1 MMIKKIF
8 TLALLA
14 TLGATLSAQG
24 IMGGHVTGNVQLDG
38 QMSRADS
45 VIGAQDVPEWL
56 LMNARADILYTNG
69 DFSAGLRFEMYQNPL
84 LGFDAR
90 YKGQGLA
97 NYFVAYN
104 GEKLSVT
111 AGNFYEQFG
120 SGMILRTY
128 EDRYLGLDNAL
139 MGIDV
144 QFRPVEGV
152 TLKAVAGLPQIV
164 AAALGGVTLKAV
176 AGKQKIFWEYAPES
190 LVRGVDG
197 EVSLNN
203 VLPFMKDSKFRATLG
218 AGFVSKYEPEEI
230 IPSEANPEFRL
241 NLPLNVGAG
250 SVRADLGYGNWS
262 LQAEYVRKGQ
272 DPSAMNGYVYHPGEA
287 LMLNLIYSQR
297 GFSASLQAKRIDNM
311 GFKSV
316 RSQSG
321 EMLYINYLPAITK
334 NHTYAFLSMYP
345 YATQVNGEQGLQADV
360 MYKFKKGTLLGGEY
374 GTDVH
379 LNSSMV
385 YGLDTTVTGGAG
397 TEGYTVNGGLG
408 QTLYGDVS
416 LEVAKKLSKTVKLTT
431 TYAYQV
437 FNPVVENEPGSLH
450 HNHIVVA
457 DLLWKVNKKH
467 SLRFEAEW
475 MGSDSHYDA
484 NDPAHSDRRAGDWL
498 MGLVEWNIG
507 TNWFLSASDQ
517 YAYNDGIGNY
527 YNLSVGYTHGA
538 TRLQVGYG
546 KQREG
551 LLCIGGVCRTVPASN
566 GLTFSLTTS
575 F

>member
-1 MMIKKIF
+1 M
-8 TLALLA
+8 LALL
-14 TLGATLSAQG
+14 SAWGCVVQG
-24 IMGGHVTGNVQLDG
+24 QGLLGGHVTGNVQLDG

-45 VIGAQDVPEWL
+45 TIGAQDVPEKL
-56 LMNARADILYTNG
+56 LLNARADILYTNG

-104 GEKLSVT
+104 GERLSVT

-128 EDRYLGLDNAL
+128 EDRNLGLDNSL
-139 MGIDV
+139 FGLNV
-144 QFRPVEGV
+144 QFRPIE
-152 TLKAVAGLPQIV
+152 
-164 AAALGGVTLKAV
+164 GVTLKAV
-176 AGKQKIFWEYAPES
+176 AGKQRIFWDYGEG
-190 LVRGVDG
+190 LVRGVDAEVNLGSLVKAIG
-197 EVSLNN
+197 E
-203 VLPFMKDSKFRATLG
+203 SKFRATLG
-218 AGFVSKYEPEEI
+218 AGFVSKYEDDETV
-230 IPSEANPEFRL
+230 PSAANPEMRL
-241 NLPLNVGAG
+241 NLPLNVGAA
-250 SVRADLGYGNWS
+250 SMRADLGYGNWS

-272 DPSAMNGYVYHPGEA
+272 DPSAMNGYIYRPGEA
-287 LMLNLIYSQR
+287 LLLNLTYSQR

-334 NHTYAFLSMYP
+334 NHSYAFLAMYP

-360 MYKFKKGTLLGGEY
+360 MYKIKKGTLLGGKY

-379 LNSSMV
+379 VNSSVVM
-385 YGLDTTVTGGAG
+385 GLDTTVNGGAG
-397 TEGYTVNGGLG
+397 TDGYEVNGGVG

-416 LEVAKKLSKTVKLTT
+416 VEVAKKLSKSVKATV

-450 HNHIVVA
+450 HNNIVVA
-457 DLLWKVNKKH
+457 DVLWKVNKKH
-467 SLRFEAEW
+467 SLRLEAEW

-484 NDPAHSDRRAGDWL
+484 SDPEHNDRRAGDWV

-507 TNWFLSASDQ
+507 SHWFLSASDQ
-517 YAYNDGIGNY
+517 YAYNDGTGNY
-527 YNLSVGYTHGA
+527 YNVAVGYTHGA

-566 GLTFSLTTS
+566 GLTFGLTTS

>member
-1 MMIKKIF
+1 MNRLKLIM
-8 TLALLA
+8 TALLIG
-14 TLGATLSAQG
+14 GATTASAQG
-24 IMGGHVTGNVQLDG
+24 IMGGHVTGNVQVDG
-38 QMSRADS
+38 QMSHADS
-45 VIGAQDVPEWL
+45 TIGSQDVPEKL

-69 DFSAGLRFEMYQNPL
+69 DFSAGLRFEMYEKPL
-84 LGFDAR
+84 LGFDAQ
-90 YKGQGLA
+90 YEGEGLA
-97 NYFVAYN
+97 NYFVSYN
-104 GEKLSVT
+104 GERLSVT

-128 EDRYLGLDNAL
+128 EDRYLGLDNSIRGL
-139 MGIDV
+139 N
-144 QFRPVEGV
+144 V
-152 TLKAVAGLPQIV
+152 TLRPIDGITIK
-164 AAALGGVTLKAV
+164 GVI
-176 AGKQKIFWEYAPES
+176 GKERMYWFYSEG

-197 EVSLNN
+197 EVNLGSLIKS
-203 VLPFMKDSKFRATLG
+203 LGESKFRVTLG
-218 AGFVSKYEPEEI
+218 AGFVSKYETDEV
-230 IPSEANPEFRL
+230 IPSSADPEYKL
-241 NLPLNVGAG
+241 NLPLNVGAT

-262 LQAEYVRKGQ
+262 LQAEYAYKGQ
-272 DPSAMNGYVYHPGEA
+272 DPNTINGYIYRPGQG
-287 LMLNLIYSQR
+287 LLLNLNYSQR
-297 GFSASLQAKRIDNM
+297 GFSAGIQAKRIDNM
-311 GFKSV
+311 GFKAD

-345 YATQVNGEQGLQADV
+345 YATQVNGEQGLQGDV
-360 MYKFKKGTLLGGEY
+360 MYKFKKGTFLGGEY
-374 GTDVH
+374 GTDLH
-379 LNSSMV
+379 LNSSVV

-397 TEGYTVNGGLG
+397 TDGYEVNSGLG
-408 QTLYGDVS
+408 QLLYGDVS
-416 LEVAKKLSKTVKLTT
+416 VEVAKKLSKAVKVTA

-450 HNHIVVA
+450 HNNIVVA
-457 DLLWKVNKKH
+457 DVAWKVNKKH

-484 NDPAHSDRRAGDWL
+484 DDPEHNDRRAGDWV

-507 TNWFLSASDQ
+507 THWFVSASDQ

-551 LLCIGGVCRTVPASN
+551 LLCIGGVCRVVPASN

>member
-1 MMIKKIF
+1 MKRKKI
-8 TLALLA
+8 LALALFAAVAA
-14 TLGATLSAQG
+14 TAQG
-24 IMGGHVTGNVQLDG
+24 QGLLGGHVTGNVQLDG
-38 QMSRADS
+38 QMSSADS
-45 VIGAQDVPEWL
+45 TIGAEDVPEKL
-56 LMNARADILYTNG
+56 LLNARADILYTNG

-104 GEKLSVT
+104 GERLSVT

-120 SGMILRTY
+120 SGMILRAY
-128 EDRYLGLDNAL
+128 EDRYLGLDNSL
-139 MGIDV
+139 FGLNV
-144 QFRPVEGV
+144 QYRPVDGI
-152 TLKAVAGLPQIV
+152 TLKAL
-164 AAALGGVTLKAV
+164 
-176 AGKQKIFWEYAPES
+176 AGKQRIFWDYGDG
-190 LVRGVDG
+190 LVRGVDAEVNLGSLVKAIG
-197 EVSLNN
+197 E
-203 VLPFMKDSKFRATLG
+203 SKFRATLG
-218 AGFVSKYEPEEI
+218 AGFVSKYEDDETV
-230 IPSEANPEFRL
+230 PSAANPEMRL
-241 NLPLNVGAG
+241 NLPLNVGAA
-250 SVRADLGYGNWS
+250 SLRADLGYGNWS

-272 DPSAMNGYVYHPGEA
+272 DPSAMNGYIYRPGEA
-287 LMLNLIYSQR
+287 LLLGLSYSQR

-360 MYKFKKGTLLGGEY
+360 MYKIKKGTLLGGQY

-379 LNSSMV
+379 VNSSVVM
-385 YGLDTTVTGGAG
+385 GLDTTVTGGAG
-397 TEGYTVNGGLG
+397 TDGYEVNGGLG

-416 LEVAKKLSKTVKLTT
+416 VEVAKKLSKNVKATV

-450 HNHIVVA
+450 HNNIVVA
-457 DLLWKVNKKH
+457 DVSWKVNKKH

-484 NDPAHSDRRAGDWL
+484 ADPEHSDRRAGDWV

-507 TNWFLSASDQ
+507 THWFLSASDQ
-517 YAYNDGIGNY
+517 YAYNDGTGNY
-527 YNLSVGYTHGA
+527 YNLSVGYTRGA

>member
-1 MMIKKIF
+1 M
-8 TLALLA
+8 LALV
-14 TLGATLSAQG
+14 SAWGCVVQG
-24 IMGGHVTGNVQLDG
+24 QGLLGGHVTGNVQVDG

-45 VIGAQDVPEWL
+45 TIGAQDVPEKL
-56 LMNARADILYTNG
+56 LLNARADILYTNG

-104 GEKLSVT
+104 GERLSVT

-128 EDRYLGLDNAL
+128 EDRNLGLDNSL
-139 MGIDV
+139 FGLNV
-144 QFRPVEGV
+144 QFRP
-152 TLKAVAGLPQIV
+152 ID
-164 AAALGGVTLKAV
+164 GVTLKAV
-176 AGKQKIFWEYAPES
+176 AGKQRIFWDYGEG
-190 LVRGVDG
+190 LVRGVDAEVNLGSLVKAIG
-197 EVSLNN
+197 E
-203 VLPFMKDSKFRATLG
+203 SKFRATLG
-218 AGFVSKYEPEEI
+218 AGFVSKYEDDETV
-230 IPSEANPEFRL
+230 PSAANPEMRL
-241 NLPLNVGAG
+241 NLPLNVGAA
-250 SVRADLGYGNWS
+250 SMRADLGYGNWS

-272 DPSAMNGYVYHPGEA
+272 DPSAMNGYIYRPGEA
-287 LMLNLIYSQR
+287 LLLNLTYSQR

-334 NHTYAFLSMYP
+334 NHSYAFLAMYP

-360 MYKFKKGTLLGGEY
+360 MYKIKKGTLLGGKY

-379 LNSSMV
+379 VNSSVVM
-385 YGLDTTVTGGAG
+385 GLDTTVTGGVG
-397 TEGYTVNGGLG
+397 TEGYEVNGGVG

-416 LEVAKKLSKTVKLTT
+416 VEVAKKLSKNVKATV

-450 HNHIVVA
+450 HNNIVVA
-457 DLLWKVNKKH
+457 DVLWKVNKKH
-467 SLRFEAEW
+467 SLRLEAEW
-475 MGSDSHYDA
+475 LGSDSHYDA
-484 NDPAHSDRRAGDWL
+484 SDPEHNDRRAGDWV

-507 TNWFLSASDQ
+507 SHWFLSASDQ
-517 YAYNDGIGNY
+517 YAYHDGTGNY
-527 YNLSVGYTHGA
+527 YNVAVGYTHGA

>member
-1 MMIKKIF
+1 MKRKKI
-8 TLALLA
+8 LALALFAAVAA
-14 TLGATLSAQG
+14 TAQG
-24 IMGGHVTGNVQLDG
+24 QGLLGGHVTGNVQLDG
-38 QMSRADS
+38 QMSSADS
-45 VIGAQDVPEWL
+45 TIGAQDVPEKL
-56 LMNARADILYTNG
+56 LLNARADILYTNG

-104 GEKLSVT
+104 GERLSVT

-120 SGMILRTY
+120 SGMILRAY
-128 EDRYLGLDNAL
+128 EDRYLGLDNSL
-139 MGIDV
+139 FGLNV
-144 QFRPVEGV
+144 QYRPVDGI
-152 TLKAVAGLPQIV
+152 TLKAL
-164 AAALGGVTLKAV
+164 
-176 AGKQKIFWEYAPES
+176 AGKQRIFWDYGDG
-190 LVRGVDG
+190 LVRGVDAEVNLGSLVKAIG
-197 EVSLNN
+197 E
-203 VLPFMKDSKFRATLG
+203 SKFRATLG
-218 AGFVSKYEPEEI
+218 AGFVSKYEDDETV
-230 IPSEANPEFRL
+230 PSAANPEMRL
-241 NLPLNVGAG
+241 NLPLNVGAA
-250 SVRADLGYGNWS
+250 SLRADLGYGNWS

-272 DPSAMNGYVYHPGEA
+272 DPSAMNGYIYRPGEA
-287 LMLNLIYSQR
+287 LLLGLSYSQR

-360 MYKFKKGTLLGGEY
+360 MYKIKKGTLLGGQY

-379 LNSSMV
+379 VNSSVVM
-385 YGLDTTVTGGAG
+385 GLDTTVTGGAG
-397 TEGYTVNGGLG
+397 TDGYEVNGGLG

-416 LEVAKKLSKTVKLTT
+416 VEVAKKLSKNVKTTV

-450 HNHIVVA
+450 HNNIVVA
-457 DLLWKVNKKH
+457 DVSWKVNKKH

-475 MGSDSHYDA
+475 MGSDSHYDVA
-484 NDPAHSDRRAGDWL
+484 DPEHSDRRAGDWV

-507 TNWFLSASDQ
+507 THWFLSASDQ
-517 YAYNDGIGNY
+517 YAYNDGTGNY
-527 YNLSVGYTHGA
+527 YNLSVGYTRGA

>member
-1 MMIKKIF
+1 MKKKK
-8 TLALLA
+8 LLSLMVLTA
-14 TLGATLSAQG
+14 AAVTAQAQG
-24 IMGGHVTGNVQLDG
+24 IMGGHVTGNVQVDG

-45 VIGAQDVPEWL
+45 VIGAQDVPEKL

-69 DFSAGLRFEMYQNPL
+69 DFSAGLRFEMYENPL
-84 LGFDAR
+84 LGFDPQ
-90 YKGQGLA
+90 YKGEGLA
-97 NYFVAYN
+97 NYFVSYN
-104 GEKLSVT
+104 GEKLSIT

-128 EDRYLGLDNAL
+128 EDRYLGLDNSL
-139 MGIDV
+139 RGV
-144 QFRPVEGV
+144 NVTLRPFDGV
-152 TLKAVAGLPQIV
+152 TIKAL
-164 AAALGGVTLKAV
+164 
-176 AGKQKIFWEYAPES
+176 AGKQRCYWYYGDG

-197 EVSLNN
+197 EVSLNS
-203 VLPFMKDSKFRATLG
+203 VLPFLADSKFHATIG
-218 AGFVSKYEPEEI
+218 GGFVSKYEDDENIPSYINPEE
-230 IPSEANPEFRL
+230 RL

-262 LQAEYVRKGQ
+262 LQAEYARKGQ
-272 DPSAMNGYVYHPGEA
+272 DPSAMNGYIYRPGQG
-287 LMLNLIYSQR
+287 LLLNLTYSQR
-297 GFSASLQAKRIDNM
+297 GFSAGIQAKRIDNM

-360 MYKFKKGTLLGGEY
+360 MYKFKKGTFLGGEY

-379 LNSSMV
+379 VNSSVV
-385 YGLDTTVTGGAG
+385 YGLDTTVTGFAG
-397 TEGYTVNGGLG
+397 TDGYDVNSGVG

-416 LEVAKKLSKTVKLTT
+416 VELAKKLSKTVKLTT

-450 HNHIVVA
+450 HNNIVVA
-457 DLLWKVNKKH
+457 DLSWKVSKKH

-484 NDPAHSDRRAGDWL
+484 DDPEHSDRRAGDWL

-507 TNWFLSASDQ
+507 THWFVSATDQ
-517 YAYNDGIGNY
+517 WAYNDGVGNY

-551 LLCIGGVCRTVPASN
+551 LLCIGGVCRLVPASN

>member
-1 MMIKKIF
+1 MNRLKLIM
-8 TLALLA
+8 TALLIG
-14 TLGATLSAQG
+14 GATTASAQG
-24 IMGGHVTGNVQLDG
+24 IMGGHVTGNVQVDG
-38 QMSRADS
+38 QMSHADS
-45 VIGAQDVPEWL
+45 TIGSQDVPEKL

-69 DFSAGLRFEMYQNPL
+69 DFSAGLRFEMYEKPL
-84 LGFDAR
+84 LGFDAQ
-90 YKGQGLA
+90 YEGEGLA
-97 NYFVAYN
+97 NYFVSYN
-104 GEKLSVT
+104 GERLSVT

-128 EDRYLGLDNAL
+128 EDRYLGLDNSIRGL
-139 MGIDV
+139 N
-144 QFRPVEGV
+144 V
-152 TLKAVAGLPQIV
+152 TLRPIDGITIK
-164 AAALGGVTLKAV
+164 GVI
-176 AGKQKIFWEYAPES
+176 GKERTYWFYSEG

-197 EVSLNN
+197 EVNLGSLIKS
-203 VLPFMKDSKFRATLG
+203 LGESKFRVTLG
-218 AGFVSKYEPEEI
+218 AGFVSKYETDEV
-230 IPSEANPEFRL
+230 IPSSADPEYKL
-241 NLPLNVGAG
+241 NLPLNVGAS

-262 LQAEYVRKGQ
+262 LQAEYAYKGQ
-272 DPSAMNGYVYHPGEA
+272 DPNTINGYIYRPGQG
-287 LMLNLIYSQR
+287 LLLNLNYSQR
-297 GFSASLQAKRIDNM
+297 GFSAGIQAKRIDNM
-311 GFKSV
+311 GFKAD

-345 YATQVNGEQGLQADV
+345 YATQVNGEQGLQGDV
-360 MYKFKKGTLLGGEY
+360 MYKFKKGTFLGGEY
-374 GTDVH
+374 GTDLH
-379 LNSSMV
+379 LNSSVV

-397 TEGYTVNGGLG
+397 TDGYEVNSGLG
-408 QTLYGDVS
+408 QLLYGDVS
-416 LEVAKKLSKTVKLTT
+416 VEVAKKLSKAVKVTA

-450 HNHIVVA
+450 HNNIVVA
-457 DLLWKVNKKH
+457 DVAWKVNKKH

-484 NDPAHSDRRAGDWL
+484 DDPEHNDRRAGDWV

-507 TNWFLSASDQ
+507 THWFVSASDQ

-551 LLCIGGVCRTVPASN
+551 LLCIGGVCRVVPASN

>member
-1 MMIKKIF
+1 MKRKKI
-8 TLALLA
+8 LALALFAAVAA
-14 TLGATLSAQG
+14 TAQG
-24 IMGGHVTGNVQLDG
+24 QGLLGGHVTGNVQLDG
-38 QMSRADS
+38 QMSSADS
-45 VIGAQDVPEWL
+45 TIGAQDVPERL
-56 LMNARADILYTNG
+56 LLNARADILYTNG

-104 GEKLSVT
+104 GERLSVT

-120 SGMILRTY
+120 SGMILRAY
-128 EDRYLGLDNAL
+128 EDRYLGLDNSL
-139 MGIDV
+139 FGLNV
-144 QFRPVEGV
+144 QYRPVDGI
-152 TLKAVAGLPQIV
+152 TLKAL
-164 AAALGGVTLKAV
+164 
-176 AGKQKIFWEYAPES
+176 AGKQRIFWDYGDG
-190 LVRGVDG
+190 LVRGVDAEVNLGSLVKAIG
-197 EVSLNN
+197 E
-203 VLPFMKDSKFRATLG
+203 SKFRATLG
-218 AGFVSKYEPEEI
+218 AGFVSKYEDDETV
-230 IPSEANPEFRL
+230 PSAANTEMRL
-241 NLPLNVGAG
+241 NLPLNVGAA
-250 SVRADLGYGNWS
+250 SLRADLGYGNWS

-272 DPSAMNGYVYHPGEA
+272 DPSAMNGYIYRPGEA
-287 LMLNLIYSQR
+287 LLLGLSYSQR

-360 MYKFKKGTLLGGEY
+360 MYKIKKGTLLGGQY

-379 LNSSMV
+379 VNSSVVM
-385 YGLDTTVTGGAG
+385 GLDTTVTGGAG
-397 TEGYTVNGGLG
+397 TDGYEVNGGLG

-416 LEVAKKLSKTVKLTT
+416 VEVAKKLSKNVKATV

-450 HNHIVVA
+450 HNNIVVA
-457 DLLWKVNKKH
+457 DVSWKVNKKH

-484 NDPAHSDRRAGDWL
+484 ADPEHSDRRAGDWV

-507 TNWFLSASDQ
+507 THWFLSASDQ
-517 YAYNDGIGNY
+517 YAYNDGTGNY
-527 YNLSVGYTHGA
+527 YNLSVGYTRGA

>member
-1 MMIKKIF
+1 MNRLKLIM
-8 TLALLA
+8 TALLIG
-14 TLGATLSAQG
+14 GATTASAQG
-24 IMGGHVTGNVQLDG
+24 IMGGHVTGNVQVDG
-38 QMSRADS
+38 QMSHADS
-45 VIGAQDVPEWL
+45 TIGSQDVPEKL

-69 DFSAGLRFEMYQNPL
+69 DFSAGLRFEMYEKPL
-84 LGFDAR
+84 LGFDAQ
-90 YKGQGLA
+90 YEGEGLA
-97 NYFVAYN
+97 NYFVSYN
-104 GEKLSVT
+104 GERLSVT

-128 EDRYLGLDNAL
+128 EDRYLGLDNSIRGL
-139 MGIDV
+139 N
-144 QFRPVEGV
+144 V
-152 TLKAVAGLPQIV
+152 TLRPIDGITIK
-164 AAALGGVTLKAV
+164 GVI
-176 AGKQKIFWEYAPES
+176 GKERAYWFYSEG

-197 EVSLNN
+197 EVNLGSLIKS
-203 VLPFMKDSKFRATLG
+203 LGESKFRVTLG
-218 AGFVSKYEPEEI
+218 AGFVSKYETDEV
-230 IPSEANPEFRL
+230 IPSSADPEYKL
-241 NLPLNVGAG
+241 NLPLNVGAT

-262 LQAEYVRKGQ
+262 LQAEYAYKGQ
-272 DPSAMNGYVYHPGEA
+272 DPNTINGYIYRPGQG
-287 LMLNLIYSQR
+287 LLLNLNYSQR
-297 GFSASLQAKRIDNM
+297 GFSAGIQAKRIDNM
-311 GFKSV
+311 GFKAA

-345 YATQVNGEQGLQADV
+345 YATQVNGEQGLQGDV
-360 MYKFKKGTLLGGEY
+360 MYKFKKGTFLGGEY
-374 GTDVH
+374 GTDLH
-379 LNSSMV
+379 LNSSVV

-397 TEGYTVNGGLG
+397 TDGYEVNSGLG
-408 QTLYGDVS
+408 QLLYGDVS
-416 LEVAKKLSKTVKLTT
+416 VEVAKKLSKAVKVTA

-450 HNHIVVA
+450 HNNIVVA
-457 DLLWKVNKKH
+457 DVAWKMNKKH

-484 NDPAHSDRRAGDWL
+484 DDPEHNDRRAGDWV

-507 TNWFLSASDQ
+507 THWFVSASDQ

-551 LLCIGGVCRTVPASN
+551 LLCIGGVCRVVPASN

>member
-1 MMIKKIF
+1 MKRKKI
-8 TLALLA
+8 LALALFAAVAA
-14 TLGATLSAQG
+14 TAQG
-24 IMGGHVTGNVQLDG
+24 QGLLGGHVTGNVQLDG
-38 QMSRADS
+38 QMSSADS
-45 VIGAQDVPEWL
+45 TIGAQDVPEKL
-56 LMNARADILYTNG
+56 LLNARADILYTNG

-104 GEKLSVT
+104 GERLSVT

-120 SGMILRTY
+120 SGMILRAY
-128 EDRYLGLDNAL
+128 EDRYLGLDNSL
-139 MGIDV
+139 FGLNV
-144 QFRPVEGV
+144 QYRPVDGI
-152 TLKAVAGLPQIV
+152 TLKAL
-164 AAALGGVTLKAV
+164 
-176 AGKQKIFWEYAPES
+176 AGKQRIFWDYGDG
-190 LVRGVDG
+190 LVRGVDAEVNLGSLVKAIG
-197 EVSLNN
+197 ESR
-203 VLPFMKDSKFRATLG
+203 FRATLG
-218 AGFVSKYEPEEI
+218 AGFVSKYEDDETV
-230 IPSEANPEFRL
+230 PSAANPEMRL
-241 NLPLNVGAG
+241 NLPLNVGAA
-250 SVRADLGYGNWS
+250 SLRADLGYGNWS

-272 DPSAMNGYVYHPGEA
+272 DPSAMNGYIYRPGEA
-287 LMLNLIYSQR
+287 LLLGLSYSQR

-360 MYKFKKGTLLGGEY
+360 MYKIKKGTLLGGQY

-379 LNSSMV
+379 VNSSVVM
-385 YGLDTTVTGGAG
+385 GLDTTVTGGAG
-397 TEGYTVNGGLG
+397 TDGYEVNGGLG

-416 LEVAKKLSKTVKLTT
+416 VEVAKKLSKNVKATV

-450 HNHIVVA
+450 HNNIVVA
-457 DLLWKVNKKH
+457 DVSWKVNKKH

-484 NDPAHSDRRAGDWL
+484 ADPEHNDRRAGDWV

-507 TNWFLSASDQ
+507 THWFLSASDQ
-517 YAYNDGIGNY
+517 YAYNDGTGNY
-527 YNLSVGYTHGA
+527 YNLSVGYTRGA

>member
-1 MMIKKIF
+1 MMTKKIF

-24 IMGGHVTGNVQLDG
+24 IMGGHVTGNVQVDG

-152 TLKAVAGLPQIV
+152 TLKAVAG
-164 AAALGGVTLKAV
+164 
-176 AGKQKIFWEYAPES
+176 KQKIFWEYAPES

-230 IPSEANPEFRL
+230 IPSEANPEYRL

-385 YGLDTTVTGGAG
+385 YGLDTTITGGAG

>member
-1 MMIKKIF
+1 MKRKKI
-8 TLALLA
+8 LALALFAAVAA
-14 TLGATLSAQG
+14 TAQG
-24 IMGGHVTGNVQLDG
+24 QGLLGGHVTGNVQLDG
-38 QMSRADS
+38 QMSSADNT
-45 VIGAQDVPEWL
+45 IGAQDVPEKL
-56 LMNARADILYTNG
+56 LLNARADILYTNG

-104 GEKLSVT
+104 GERLSVT

-120 SGMILRTY
+120 SGMILRAY
-128 EDRYLGLDNAL
+128 EDRYLGLDNSL
-139 MGIDV
+139 FGLNV
-144 QFRPVEGV
+144 QYRPVDGI
-152 TLKAVAGLPQIV
+152 TLKAL
-164 AAALGGVTLKAV
+164 
-176 AGKQKIFWEYAPES
+176 AGKQRIFWDYGDG
-190 LVRGVDG
+190 LVRGVDAEVNLGSLVKAIG
-197 EVSLNN
+197 E
-203 VLPFMKDSKFRATLG
+203 SKFRATLG
-218 AGFVSKYEPEEI
+218 AGFVSKYEDDETV
-230 IPSEANPEFRL
+230 PSAANPEMRL
-241 NLPLNVGAG
+241 NLPLNVGAA
-250 SVRADLGYGNWS
+250 SLRADLGYGNWS

-272 DPSAMNGYVYHPGEA
+272 DPSAMNGYIYRPGEA
-287 LMLNLIYSQR
+287 LLLGLSYSQR

-360 MYKFKKGTLLGGEY
+360 MYKIKKGTLLGGQY

-379 LNSSMV
+379 VNSSVVM
-385 YGLDTTVTGGAG
+385 GLDTTVTGGAG
-397 TEGYTVNGGLG
+397 TDGYEVNGGLG

-416 LEVAKKLSKTVKLTT
+416 VEVAKKLSKNVKATV

-450 HNHIVVA
+450 HNNIVVA
-457 DLLWKVNKKH
+457 DVSWKVNKKH

-484 NDPAHSDRRAGDWL
+484 ADPEHSDRRAGDWV

-507 TNWFLSASDQ
+507 THWFLSASDQ
-517 YAYNDGIGNY
+517 YAYNDGTGNY
-527 YNLSVGYTHGA
+527 YNLSVGYTRGA

>member
-1 MMIKKIF
+1 MKRKKI
-8 TLALLA
+8 LALALFAAVAA
-14 TLGATLSAQG
+14 TAQG
-24 IMGGHVTGNVQLDG
+24 QGLLGGHVTGNVQLDG
-38 QMSRADS
+38 QMSSADS
-45 VIGAQDVPEWL
+45 AIGAQDVPEKL
-56 LMNARADILYTNG
+56 LLNARADILYTNG

-104 GEKLSVT
+104 GERLSVT

-120 SGMILRTY
+120 SGMILRAY
-128 EDRYLGLDNAL
+128 EDRYLGLDNSL
-139 MGIDV
+139 FGLNV
-144 QFRPVEGV
+144 QYRPVDGI
-152 TLKAVAGLPQIV
+152 TLKAL
-164 AAALGGVTLKAV
+164 
-176 AGKQKIFWEYAPES
+176 AGKQRIFWDYGDG
-190 LVRGVDG
+190 LVRGVDAEVNLGSLVKAIG
-197 EVSLNN
+197 E
-203 VLPFMKDSKFRATLG
+203 SKFRATLG
-218 AGFVSKYEPEEI
+218 AGFVSKYEDDETV
-230 IPSEANPEFRL
+230 PSAANPEMRL
-241 NLPLNVGAG
+241 NLPLNVGAA
-250 SVRADLGYGNWS
+250 SLRADLGYGNWS

-272 DPSAMNGYVYHPGEA
+272 DPSAMNGYIYRPGEA
-287 LMLNLIYSQR
+287 LLLGLSYSQR

-360 MYKFKKGTLLGGEY
+360 MYKIKKGTLLGGQY

-379 LNSSMV
+379 VNSSVVM
-385 YGLDTTVTGGAG
+385 GLDTTVTGGAG
-397 TEGYTVNGGLG
+397 TDGYEVNGGLG

-416 LEVAKKLSKTVKLTT
+416 VEVAKKLSKNVKATV

-450 HNHIVVA
+450 HNNIVVA
-457 DLLWKVNKKH
+457 DVSWKVNKKH

-484 NDPAHSDRRAGDWL
+484 ADPEHSDRRAGDWV

-507 TNWFLSASDQ
+507 THWFLSASDQ
-517 YAYNDGIGNY
+517 YAYNDGTGNY
-527 YNLSVGYTHGA
+527 YNLSVGYTRGA

>member
-1 MMIKKIF
+1 MKRKKI
-8 TLALLA
+8 LALALFAAVAA
-14 TLGATLSAQG
+14 TAQG
-24 IMGGHVTGNVQLDG
+24 QGLLGGHVTGNVQLDG
-38 QMSRADS
+38 QMSSADS
-45 VIGAQDVPEWL
+45 TIGAQDVPEKL
-56 LMNARADILYTNG
+56 LLNARADILYTNG

-104 GEKLSVT
+104 GERLSVT

-120 SGMILRTY
+120 SGMILRAY
-128 EDRYLGLDNAL
+128 EDRYLGLDNSL
-139 MGIDV
+139 FGLNV
-144 QFRPVEGV
+144 QYRPVDGI
-152 TLKAVAGLPQIV
+152 TLKAL
-164 AAALGGVTLKAV
+164 
-176 AGKQKIFWEYAPES
+176 AGKQRIFWDYGDG
-190 LVRGVDG
+190 LVRGVDAEVNLGSLVKAIG
-197 EVSLNN
+197 E
-203 VLPFMKDSKFRATLG
+203 SKFRTTLG
-218 AGFVSKYEPEEI
+218 AGFVSKYEDDETV
-230 IPSEANPEFRL
+230 PSAANPEMRL
-241 NLPLNVGAG
+241 NLPLNVGAA
-250 SVRADLGYGNWS
+250 SLRADLGYGNWS

-272 DPSAMNGYVYHPGEA
+272 DPSAMNGYIYRPGEA
-287 LMLNLIYSQR
+287 LLLGLSYSQR

-360 MYKFKKGTLLGGEY
+360 MYKIKKGTLLGGQY

-379 LNSSMV
+379 VNSSVVM
-385 YGLDTTVTGGAG
+385 GLDTTVTGGAG
-397 TEGYTVNGGLG
+397 TDGYEVNGGLG

-416 LEVAKKLSKTVKLTT
+416 VEVAKKLSKNVKATV

-450 HNHIVVA
+450 HNNIVVA
-457 DLLWKVNKKH
+457 DVSWKVNKKH

-484 NDPAHSDRRAGDWL
+484 ADPEHSDRRAGDWV

-507 TNWFLSASDQ
+507 THWFLSASDQ
-517 YAYNDGIGNY
+517 YAYNDGTGNY
-527 YNLSVGYTHGA
+527 YNLSVGYTRGA